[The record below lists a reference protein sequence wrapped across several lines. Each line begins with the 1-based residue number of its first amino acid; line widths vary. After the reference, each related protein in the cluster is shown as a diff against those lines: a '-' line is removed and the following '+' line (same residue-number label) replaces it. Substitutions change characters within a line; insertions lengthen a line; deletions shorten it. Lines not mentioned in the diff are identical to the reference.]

1 MTTALCTACG
11 AMKFGA
17 WLPCKACG
25 VGSTGNRNFDIF
37 MSDHYL
43 DDQALSFLGG
53 VAGKIR
59 GVVPDPESAQQLFM
73 YYAVQTLPGL
83 GRVDID
89 PEQRIRVERALTAA
103 RLPELPKNLV
113 FRFDETIQKRSKRAW
128 WKFWK

>member
-17 WLPCKACG
+17 WLECKACG
-25 VGSTGNRNFDIF
+25 MNSTGNRNFDIF

-43 DDQALSFLGG
+43 DDEALAFLGG
-53 VAGKIR
+53 VVARIR
-59 GVVPDPESAQQLFM
+59 NVVGQPQAAQQLFM

-83 GRVDID
+83 GKADID
-89 PEQRIRVERALTAA
+89 PEQKVMVERALGAA
-103 RLPELPKNLV
+103 NIPELPKHLV
-113 FRFDETIQKRSKRAW
+113 FRFDEPIQKRSTGAW

>member
-17 WLPCKACG
+17 WLECKACG
-25 VGSTGNRNFDIF
+25 MNSTGNRNFDIF

-43 DDQALSFLGG
+43 DERALSFLAG
-53 VAGKIR
+53 VATKIR
-59 GVVPDPESAQQLFM
+59 GVAADPHSAQQLFL

-83 GRVDID
+83 GRVDIE
-89 PEQRIRVERALTAA
+89 PEHKVRVDRALGAA
-103 RLPELPKNLV
+103 AIPALPSDIV
-113 FRFDETIQKRSKRAW
+113 FRFDETLEKRAKRPR

>member
-1 MTTALCTACG
+1 
-11 AMKFGA
+11 MKFGA

-43 DDQALSFLGG
+43 DKRALSFLGS
-53 VAGKIR
+53 VAARIR
-59 GVVPDPESAQQLFM
+59 GVVADPESAQQLFM
-73 YYAVQTLPGL
+73 FYAVQTLPGL

-89 PEQRIRVERALTAA
+89 PDQKVRVERALGAA
-103 RLPELPKNLV
+103 GIPQLPKDLV
-113 FRFDETIQKRSKRAW
+113 FRFDETIQKRAKGAW

>member
-17 WLPCKACG
+17 WLPCKSCG

-43 DDQALSFLGG
+43 DDRALSFLGSV
-53 VAGKIR
+53 VARIR
-59 GVVPDPESAQQLFM
+59 GGVVDPESAQQLFM

-89 PEQRIRVERALTAA
+89 TEQKVRAERAPAA
-103 RLPELPKNLV
+103 ASIPQLPKDLV
-113 FRFDETIQKRSKRAW
+113 FRFDETIQKRSKDAW
-128 WKFWK
+128 WKVWK